1 MSTFGTADQGA
12 LPRRES
18 PAGVAAARAFWTS
31 MAVGA
36 VALAAAS
43 VAIAQLFASWRI
55 GGTPASHEVS
65 LLGLRVSYPAANL
78 AAIAVTVLA
87 GFGLLIAGSAAW
99 GLGRELL
106 ADRRFRR
113 ALAASSPVA
122 LHGVLLIAD
131 DTPQAFCAGLL
142 RPRVYV
148 STGALELLDPAALA
162 AVMAHERHHALRRD
176 PLRVA
181 CGRALAAGLFFVPSL
196 RHLVERQHALA
207 EIGADEATVQTGGV
221 DRSALASAMLSFA
234 DAAGPR
240 GGGVEPERID
250 SLLGERASWR
260 FPLALCVGAVAVLAL
275 FVAVAVLAARTAAG
289 SATLAPPFLSSQ
301 PCVVML
307 ALIPLAVAVAVAAQA
322 RSRRARRIG
331 SLVRE

>member
-87 GFGLLIAGSAAW
+87 GFGLLIAGAAAW

-181 CGRALAAGLFFVPSL
+181 CGRALAAGLF
-196 RHLVERQHALA
+196 
-207 EIGADEATVQTGGV
+207 
-221 DRSALASAMLSFA
+221 
-234 DAAGPR
+234 
-240 GGGVEPERID
+240 
-250 SLLGERASWR
+250 
-260 FPLALCVGAVAVLAL
+260 
-275 FVAVAVLAARTAAG
+275 VAVAVLAARTAAG

-307 ALIPLAVAVAVAAQA
+307 ALIPLAVAVTVAAQA

-331 SLVRE
+331 ALVRE

>member
-1 MSTFGTADQGA
+1 MSVFRATNQGTWTRGG
-12 LPRRES
+12 S

-31 MAVGA
+31 MALGV
-36 VALAAAS
+36 VALAAAL

-55 GGTPASHEVS
+55 GSTPTSHEIS
-65 LLGLRVSYPAANL
+65 LLGVHVSYPAANL
-78 AAIAVTVLA
+78 AAIAVTALA
-87 GFGLLIAGSAAW
+87 GFGLVIAGAAAW
-99 GLGRELL
+99 RLGRELFG
-106 ADRRFRR
+106 DRRFRR
-113 ALAASSPVA
+113 KLAAASPVA
-122 LHGVLLIAD
+122 LDGVLVIAD

-148 STGALELLDPAALA
+148 STGALALLDPAALA

-207 EIGADEATVQTGGV
+207 EIGADEAAVQTAGV

-234 DAAGPR
+234 DAAGQD

-250 SLLGERASWR
+250 SLLGQRASWR
-260 FPLALCVGAVAVLAL
+260 FPLALCVGAVAALGL
-275 FVAVAVLAARTAAG
+275 FVAIAVLAARTAAG
-289 SATLAPPFLSSQ
+289 SATLAPPFLSRQ

-307 ALIPLAVAVAVAAQA
+307 ALIPLTIALAIAAQA
-322 RSRRARRIG
+322 RTRRARRIG
-331 SLVRE
+331 SLVSD

>member
-87 GFGLLIAGSAAW
+87 GFGLLIAGAAAW

-148 STGALELLDPAALA
+148 STGAWELLDPAALA

-207 EIGADEATVQTGGV
+207 EIGADEAAVQTGGV

-234 DAAGPR
+234 DAAGPQ

-260 FPLALCVGAVAVLAL
+260 FPLALCVGAVAALAL

-307 ALIPLAVAVAVAAQA
+307 ALIPLAVAVTVAAQA

-331 SLVRE
+331 ALVRE